1 MSALFCSYI
10 RREQEYRSTIDDMNN
25 EIAVR
30 SSDPFNLKKQPVN
43 PSDESSAE
51 HDKRMNLK
59 PKHGDDVNNTYK

>member
-1 MSALFCSYI
+1 
-10 RREQEYRSTIDDMNN
+10 MNN